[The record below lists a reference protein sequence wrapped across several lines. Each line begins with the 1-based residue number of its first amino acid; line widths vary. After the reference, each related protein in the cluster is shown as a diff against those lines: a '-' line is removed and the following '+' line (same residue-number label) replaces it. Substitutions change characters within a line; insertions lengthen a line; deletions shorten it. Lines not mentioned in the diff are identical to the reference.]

1 MGHNAPFN
9 EVIMAGIYKKIEI
22 EYNGNA
28 HEIKPNWDFI
38 AYLEEQ
44 GGINLLESISA
55 VANRT
60 LKLTTCV
67 NIIKSTLNYAGED
80 VTASDIIESFGT
92 YNGKAI
98 ILATQIIMACDFNPV
113 AEDMAEGNV
122 KGKKKAKAKS

>member
-1 MGHNAPFN
+1 
-9 EVIMAGIYKKIEI
+9 MAGIYKKIEI
-22 EYNGNA
+22 EFNGNA
-28 HEIKPNWDFI
+28 HEIKPDWDFI

-44 GGINLLESISA
+44 GGISLLDSIRQ

-80 VTASDIIESFGT
+80 VTAHDVIEAFGT

-113 AEDMAEGNV
+113 AEDMAAGQS
-122 KGKKKAKAKS
+122 KSKKKAKSKT